1 MQLVRLFYFM
11 KSHFGFERW
20 VEGAFAYSVFATCYL
35 LLINFDFSLSF
46 GWELF
51 CEPITK
57 SQENAQTFFL
67 LFFSLFISVFVWVG
81 LRNLACQTISFHFW
95 LMIIYS

>member
-11 KSHFGFERW
+11 KPHFGFERW

-35 LLINFDFSLSF
+35 LLINFDFSLSC

-51 CEPITK
+51 
-57 SQENAQTFFL
+57 L
-67 LFFSLFISVFVWVG
+67 
-81 LRNLACQTISFHFW
+81 
-95 LMIIYS
+95 